1 MCCVITAPRRSMAAG
16 MDLKAL
22 QELLGHQW
30 LATTSGYI
38 HVRDDHVE
46 QAWVERQPPPG
57 NPQLAEGE

>member
-1 MCCVITAPRRSMAAG
+1 

-38 HVRDDHVE
+38 HVRDDHIE
-46 QAWVERQPPPG
+46 QAWTTANRRLETRF
-57 NPQLAEGE
+57 AEGG